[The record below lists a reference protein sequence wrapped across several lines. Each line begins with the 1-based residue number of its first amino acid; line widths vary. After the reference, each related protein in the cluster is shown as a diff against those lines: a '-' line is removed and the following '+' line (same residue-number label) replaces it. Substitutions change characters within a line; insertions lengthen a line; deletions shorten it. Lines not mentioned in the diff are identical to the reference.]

1 MTSTPLNEQPARGP
15 LKGVQVL
22 DLSGIGPG
30 PFATMM
36 LADFGASVLS
46 VRRPDA
52 LAFDP
57 SAAMTRGKDV
67 VRLNLAVPEGVAAV
81 KRLAQTADVF
91 VEGFRPGVM
100 ERRGLGP
107 TELLAA
113 NPRLIYARLTGWGQT
128 GPYARRAGHDINYLA
143 ISGALGHHCGGR
155 PMPPPGLLGDLANGS
170 YTMMIGV
177 LLALHERNSTG
188 RGQVI
193 DAAIVDGAAYM
204 LGAMFGER
212 ELGLWD
218 GNPAHHMLLGAAPF
232 YGTYECADGRWFALG
247 SIEHK
252 FYVSMLRVLG
262 IEDVDSSPQ
271 AQMDTAQW
279 PALSARIAGIFR
291 TRTQAEWTALFE
303 DADACGAPVLNE
315 NELAADP
322 HLAERHTIQKN
333 GAVLSAP
340 PSPRLSGHP
349 KLVESVAPRRS
360 RPVQYVLGEAGFAD
374 EEIALLVERN
384 VVADA

>member
-1 MTSTPLNEQPARGP
+1 
-15 LKGVQVL
+15 
-22 DLSGIGPG
+22 
-30 PFATMM
+30 MM

-52 LAFDP
+52 LAVDP
-57 SAAMTRGKDV
+57 SATMSRGKDV
-67 VRLNLAVPEGVAAV
+67 VRLDLGVPEGVAAV
-81 KRLAQTADVF
+81 KRLAATADVF

-143 ISGALGHHCGGR
+143 ISGALGHHGGGR

-170 YTMMIGV
+170 YTMLIGV

-218 GNPAHHMLLGAAPF
+218 GDPAHHMLLGGAPF
-232 YGTYECADGRWFALG
+232 YGTYECADGRWFSVGA
-247 SIEHK
+247 IEQK
-252 FYVSMLRVLG
+252 FYLAMLRVLG
-262 IEDVDSSPQ
+262 LGDVDGSAL
-271 AQMDTAQW
+271 AQMNTVHW
-279 PALSARIAGIFR
+279 PALSARIAGIFL
-291 TRTQAEWTALFE
+291 TRPQAEWTELFA
-303 DADACGAPVLNE
+303 DADACGAPVRE
-315 NELAADP
+315 ANELATDP
-322 HLAERHTIQKN
+322 HLAQRRTVQKN
-333 GAVLSAP
+333 GDVLSAP
-340 PSPRLSGHP
+340 PSPRLSEHP
-349 KLVESVAPRRS
+349 DLVASLAPRRS
-360 RPVQYVLGEAGFAD
+360 RPLAQMLGEAGFAAD
-374 EEIALLVERN
+374 EIALLVERK
-384 VVADA
+384 VVSAA

>member
-1 MTSTPLNEQPARGP
+1 M
-15 LKGVQVL
+15 L
-22 DLSGIGPG
+22 DLSGLGPA

-57 SAAMTRGKDV
+57 SAAMSRGKDV
-67 VRLNLAVPEGVAAV
+67 VGLDIGLPEGVAAV
-81 KRLAQTADVF
+81 KRLAATADVF

-113 NPRLIYARLTGWGQT
+113 NPRLIYARLTGWGQK

-143 ISGALGHHCGGR
+143 ISGVLGHHGGGR

-170 YTMMIGV
+170 YTMVIGV
-177 LLALHERNSTG
+177 LMALHERNSTG
-188 RGQVI
+188 SGQVI
-193 DAAIVDGAAYM
+193 DASIVDGAAYM

-218 GNPAHHMLLGAAPF
+218 GDPAHHMLLGAAPF
-232 YGTYECADGRWFALG
+232 YGTYECSDGRWFSVGA
-247 SIEHK
+247 IEQK
-252 FYVSMLRVLG
+252 FYMSMLGVLG
-262 IEDVDSSPQ
+262 ITDVDSSAQ

-279 PALSARIAGIFR
+279 PALSARIAAIFR
-291 TRTQAEWTALFE
+291 TRPRAEWTELFAGV
-303 DADACGAPVLNE
+303 DSCGAPVLE
-315 NELAADP
+315 ANELASDP
-322 HLAERHTIQKN
+322 HLSQRQTIRRN
-333 GAVLSAP
+333 GAVLSAA
-340 PSPRLSGHP
+340 PSPRLSQHP
-349 KLVESVAPRRS
+349 DLVEALAPRQS
-360 RPVQYVLGEAGFAD
+360 RPVQQVLGEAGFSQD
-374 EEIALLVERN
+374 EVALLVEQK
-384 VVADA
+384 VVW

>member
-1 MTSTPLNEQPARGP
+1 MPNAGRPARGP
-15 LKGVQVL
+15 LRDIHVL
-22 DLSGIGPG
+22 DLSGLGPA

-46 VRRPDA
+46 VRRPDSP
-52 LAFDP
+52 AFDP
-57 SAAMTRGKDV
+57 SAAMSRGKDV
-67 VRLNLAVPEGVAAV
+67 VGLDIGLPEGVAAV
-81 KRLAQTADVF
+81 KRLAATADVF

-107 TELLAA
+107 AELLAA

-143 ISGALGHHCGGR
+143 VSGALGHHGGGR

-170 YTMMIGV
+170 YTMLIGV

-218 GNPAHHMLLGAAPF
+218 GDPAHHMLLGSAPF
-232 YGTYECADGRWFALG
+232 YGTYECADGRWFSVGA
-247 SIEHK
+247 IEQK
-252 FYVSMLRVLG
+252 FYASMLGVLG
-262 IEDVDSSPQ
+262 ISDVDCSAT
-271 AQMDTAQW
+271 AQMDTERW
-279 PALSARIAGIFR
+279 PLLSARIAAIFR
-291 TRTQAEWTALFE
+291 TRPCAEWTELFAGV
-303 DADACGAPVLNE
+303 DTCGAPVLE
-315 NELAADP
+315 ASELASDP
-322 HLAERHTIQKN
+322 HLSQRQTIQKN
-333 GAVLSAP
+333 GAVLSAA
-340 PSPRLSGHP
+340 PSPRLSEHP
-349 KLVESVAPRRS
+349 DLVASLATRQS
-360 RPVQYVLGEAGFAD
+360 RPLKQVLGEAGFSED
-374 EEIALLVERN
+374 EVALLEERK
-384 VVADA
+384 VVW